1 MALSGTYTWS
11 PSLGDIS
18 LYAFNLCGIRP
29 TALTQEHMQSA
40 VMAANLLQSEWAARG
55 VNLWKV
61 ELVTTPLIQGTDTYS
76 VNPSVIVILD
86 MYITVGT
93 GSAATDRYI
102 LPISRTEYA
111 SYANKVQQG
120 FPTVYWLDRLQSPT
134 VTLWP
139 VPDGYEVSMSYYAV
153 QQLEDATLAGAAQ
166 PDIQYYF
173 QRAYAFGLAKELSM
187 IWAPEKNQLLAAEAE
202 KAFEIAAQQNV
213 ETNQVFFAPTMG
225 SYWRV

>member
-1 MALSGTYTWS
+1 MATTGTYTFAPALS
-11 PSLGDIS
+11 DIS
-18 LYAFNLCGIRP
+18 LYAFNLCGVRP
-29 TALTQEHMQSA
+29 SSLTPEHMQSA

-61 ELVTTPLIQGTDTYS
+61 ELVTTNLVQGTATYS
-76 VNPSVIVILD
+76 VASSVIVILD

-93 GSAATDRYI
+93 GTAATDRYI

-111 SYANKVQQG
+111 SYANKQQQG
-120 FPTVYWLDRLQSPT
+120 FPTIYWLDRLQTPT

-139 VPDGYEVSMSYYAV
+139 VPDGSEVSMSYYAV
-153 QQLEDATLAGAAQ
+153 QQLEDAAFAGAAQ

-173 QRAYAFGLAKELSM
+173 NRAYALSLGRELSL
-187 IWAPEKNQLLAAEAE
+187 IWAPEKYQLLSAEAE
-202 KAFEIAAQQNV
+202 KAFIIAAEQNV
-213 ETNQVFFAPTMG
+213 ETNAVYFAPTLG

>member
-1 MALSGTYTWS
+1 MALSGTYS
-11 PSLGDIS
+11 FAPSLGDIS
-18 LYAFNLCGIRP
+18 LYAFNLCGVRP

-40 VMAANLLQSEWAARG
+40 LMAANLLQAEWAARG

-61 ELVTTPLIQGTDTYS
+61 ELFTTNLSQGTAVYPVD
-76 VNPSVIVILD
+76 PSVIVILD
-86 MYITVGT
+86 TYITIGT

-111 SYANKVQQG
+111 SYANKEQQG

-139 VPDGYEVSMSYYAV
+139 VPDGSEISMSYYAV
-153 QQLEDATLAGAAQ
+153 RQLEDAAFTNAAQ
-166 PDIQYYF
+166 ADIQYYF
-173 QRAYAFGLAKELSM
+173 QRAYAVGLGAELAL
-187 IWAPEKNQLLAAEAE
+187 IWAPEKYQLLKAEAE

-213 ETNQVFFAPTMG
+213 ETNSVFFAPTLG